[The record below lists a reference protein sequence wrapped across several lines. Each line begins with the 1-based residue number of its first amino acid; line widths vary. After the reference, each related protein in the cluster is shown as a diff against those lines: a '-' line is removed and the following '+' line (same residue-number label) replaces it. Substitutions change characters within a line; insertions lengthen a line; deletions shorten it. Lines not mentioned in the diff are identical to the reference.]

1 MALRVIATSLAEWAV
16 LRFAVGYML
25 AALTY
30 SAFGGKP
37 MWVAAYNALAFAAYL
52 TYAALG
58 RVARNPFVWGAI
70 RPVSVAMGVAA
81 VAVFLFARG
90 PHLAEAPGR
99 ISEVLAFSTHPGAV
113 TMYLLAPMKEEL
125 LYRGILLRRLSSGL
139 GLWPGLLVSSVV
151 FGLLHPDP
159 LQGAIVGLWLGW
171 MYSPRFG
178 GNLLL
183 PIMAH
188 CAFNLTAFPAGPVPV
203 DFGF

>member
-16 LRFAVGYML
+16 LRFAVGYVL
-25 AALTY
+25 AALVY

-58 RVARNPFVWGAI
+58 RGVARNPFVWGAI

-81 VAVFLFARG
+81 LAVFLFARG
-90 PHLAEAPGR
+90 PHLAEVPGR

-125 LYRGILLRRLSSGL
+125 LYRGILLRRLAAAWGC
-139 GLWPGLLVSSVV
+139 GPGSWSRVSSLGYSIPILFRARLWA
-151 FGLLHPDP
+151 FGWDGSTRRGLEVICYS
-159 LQGAIVGLWLGW
+159 QLWLTPH
-171 MYSPRFG
+171 S
-178 GNLLL
+178 
-183 PIMAH
+183 I
-188 CAFNLTAFPAGPVPV
+188 
-203 DFGF
+203 